1 MHQSIPSANFLLFAP
16 FLYLPQEK
24 SYSQTSKHDSLLA
37 AALLSSMTDVIQS
50 PTSLSKSGNSIQ
62 TPTDLSKSVTMPE
75 PIKSVSQAVSSAS
88 LAAISRTNS
97 PLPQSTVNSIVE
109 EDEEDDE
116 EGIQT
121 ESIREARLVRKKQR
135 PSSPSPTAASVP
147 REGEAQ
153 INQVKNAAPVPP
165 VPGIQGPE
173 DSSAEGET
181 DTQPD
186 PPAGLGKVGTA
197 LLSVGGVL
205 MVAGIT
211 GGIFV
216 WRAAQ
221 QQHGR
226 QDPPDSTKLQVPA
239 INLLDLEAKSPASPV
254 EAPEFATQQP
264 SGLDFNY
271 SMEKLFNNTTRQRP
285 VSQPAPPP
293 VIANP
298 AHVSSI
304 ISEEKVQIDNVPEE
318 EASVQDLYAAS
329 PISIYFPST
338 SKSP

>member
-1 MHQSIPSANFLLFAP
+1 
-16 FLYLPQEK
+16 
-24 SYSQTSKHDSLLA
+24 
-37 AALLSSMTDVIQS
+37 MTDVIPS
-50 PTSLSKSGNSIQ
+50 SMSLSKSGSSIQ
-62 TPTDLSKSVTMPE
+62 TPPDLSTSAIMPPE
-75 PIKSVSQAVSSAS
+75 PTKAVSHAVMSAS
-88 LAAISRTNS
+88 LAAISQTAFPRPS
-97 PLPQSTVNSIVE
+97 VNPIVK

-116 EGIQT
+116 EEIRT
-121 ESIREARLVRKKQR
+121 ESFREARLVRKKQR
-135 PSSPSPTAASVP
+135 PAAPAPTAAAAP
-147 REGEAQ
+147 HEKEAQ
-153 INQVKNAAPVPP
+153 ANQETKSASVSPVPA
-165 VPGIQGPE
+165 IQGPE
-173 DSSAEGET
+173 DGSTEET
-181 DTQPD
+181 ETQPD
-186 PPAGLGKVGTA
+186 PPAGLGNVGTA

-221 QQHGR
+221 QHR
-226 QDPPDSTKLQVPA
+226 QEPPESTKLQVPP
-239 INLLDLEAKSPASPV
+239 INLLDLESKSSS

-264 SGLDFNY
+264 NGLDFNY

-293 VIANP
+293 VISNP

-318 EASVQDLYAAS
+318 EASEQDLYAAS

-338 SKSP
+338 TRSP